1 MAQPSSHEM
10 TQLLR
15 AWNAG
20 DKQALEHLMPLM
32 YEELHRLAARC
43 MAEEQEGHVL
53 QTTALVHE
61 VYIRLVDVDNV
72 GWRDRAHFFALSARL
87 MRRILIDLARSRHYQ
102 KRGGHAAHLP
112 PWLTLILLMR
122 GPGWQR
128 PVYSWAASS
137 NRRRSG
143 SRGRRRRY
151 ERRWPWI
158 EITWKPMLLAVGSF
172 GRLPRTS
179 STGLLFA
186 PLGKHYNDG
195 RHMTRP

>member
-102 KRGGHAAHLP
+102 KRGGHAAHLHLEEA
-112 PWLTLILLMR
+112 LT
-122 GPGWQR
+122 
-128 PVYSWAASS
+128 VS
-137 NRRRSG
+137 
-143 SRGRRRRY
+143 
-151 ERRWPWI
+151 I
-158 EITWKPMLLAVGSF
+158 ETAPDILAVDDALQALAAVDSRKSQIVELRFF
-172 GRLPRTS
+172 GGLTVEETADVLQISPETILRDWRLAKAWLIRELS
-179 STGLLFA
+179 R
-186 PLGKHYNDG
+186 DG
-195 RHMTRP
+195 DNEA

>member
-72 GWRDRAHFFALSARL
+72 DWRDRAHFFALSARL

-102 KRGGHAAHLP
+102 KRGGHATHLHFEEA
-112 PWLTLILLMR
+112 LT
-122 GPGWQR
+122 
-128 PVYSWAASS
+128 VS
-137 NRRRSG
+137 
-143 SRGRRRRY
+143 
-151 ERRWPWI
+151 I
-158 EITWKPMLLAVGSF
+158 ETAPDILAVDDALQALAAVDSRKSQIVELRFF
-172 GRLPRTS
+172 GGLTVEETADVLQISPETILRDWRLAKAWLIRELS
-179 STGLLFA
+179 R
-186 PLGKHYNDG
+186 DG
-195 RHMTRP
+195 DNEA

>member
-43 MAEEQEGHVL
+43 MAEEQEWHVL

-72 GWRDRAHFFALSARL
+72 DWRDRAHFFALSARL

-102 KRGGHAAHLP
+102 KRGGHAAHLHLEEA
-112 PWLTLILLMR
+112 LT
-122 GPGWQR
+122 
-128 PVYSWAASS
+128 VS
-137 NRRRSG
+137 
-143 SRGRRRRY
+143 
-151 ERRWPWI
+151 I
-158 EITWKPMLLAVGSF
+158 ETAPDILAVDDALQALAAVDSRKSQIVELRFF
-172 GRLPRTS
+172 GGLTVEETADVLQISPETILRDWRLAKAWLIRELS
-179 STGLLFA
+179 R
-186 PLGKHYNDG
+186 DG
-195 RHMTRP
+195 DNEA

>member
-43 MAEEQEGHVL
+43 MAGEHEGHVL

-72 GWRDRAHFFALSARL
+72 GWRDRAHFFALCARL

-102 KRGGHAAHLP
+102 KRGGHAAHLHLDEA
-112 PWLTLILLMR
+112 LT
-122 GPGWQR
+122 
-128 PVYSWAASS
+128 VS
-137 NRRRSG
+137 
-143 SRGRRRRY
+143 
-151 ERRWPWI
+151 I
-158 EITWKPMLLAVGSF
+158 ETAPDILAVDDALQSLAAVDSRKSQIVELRFF
-172 GRLPRTS
+172 GGLTVEETADVLQISPETILRDWRLAKAWLIRELS
-179 STGLLFA
+179 R
-186 PLGKHYNDG
+186 DG
-195 RHMTRP
+195 DNEA

>member
-72 GWRDRAHFFALSARL
+72 DWRDRAHFFALSARL
-87 MRRILIDLARSRHYQ
+87 MRRILTI
-102 KRGGHAAHLP
+102 
-112 PWLTLILLMR
+112 
-122 GPGWQR
+122 
-128 PVYSWAASS
+128 
-137 NRRRSG
+137 RSG
-143 SRGRRRRY
+143 AG
-151 ERRWPWI
+151 
-158 EITWKPMLLAVGSF
+158 M
-172 GRLPRTS
+172 PRTCIS
-179 STGLLFA
+179 RK
-186 PLGKHYNDG
+186 PLQFRSKPHQTFWLWMM
-195 RHMTRP
+195 RCRP

>member
-72 GWRDRAHFFALSARL
+72 DWRDRAHFFALSARL

-102 KRGGHAAHLP
+102 KRGGHAAHLHLEEA
-112 PWLTLILLMR
+112 LT
-122 GPGWQR
+122 
-128 PVYSWAASS
+128 VS
-137 NRRRSG
+137 
-143 SRGRRRRY
+143 
-151 ERRWPWI
+151 I
-158 EITWKPMLLAVGSF
+158 ETAPDILAVDDALQALAAVDSRKSQIVELRFF
-172 GRLPRTS
+172 GGLTVEETADVLQISPETILRDWRLAKAWLIRELS
-179 STGLLFA
+179 R
-186 PLGKHYNDG
+186 DG
-195 RHMTRP
+195 DNEA